1 MGRLPASLMSAENI
15 SCSTTSICAA
25 RNDSSSVVSS
35 NTEMTLVAARE
46 VPSSH
51 VFRSNT
57 RSRVFCR
64 KGNSIL
70 LWSVSSVGMRPM
82 ARRRKTAGAWRDVSM
97 APTRCRIH
105 IPSSRPKDT
114 RKSFDVLSAPFPVAE
129 PGGSGAGTNPQ
140 LPRLIRRA
148 SSQYR
153 SLLARPASI
162 FSAAALKRSAAL
174 RSALSLP
181 PTTS

>member
-1 MGRLPASLMSAENI
+1 MGKFPASLIRVENI

-25 RNDSSSVVSS
+25 RSDSSSVVSS
-35 NTEMTLVAARE
+35 NTEMTFVAVRE

-51 VFRSNT
+51 VFRSRT

-64 KGNSIL
+64 KGNSIR
-70 LWSVSSVGMRPM
+70 LWSVSDVGMRPI
-82 ARRRKTAGAWRDVSM
+82 ALRRKTAGASRNVSTT
-97 APTRCRIH
+97 PTRCRKH
-105 IPSSRPKDT
+105 PPSSRPKDT
-114 RKSFDVLSAPFPVAE
+114 RKSFDVLSAPLPVAE

-140 LPRLIRRA
+140 LPRLIRSA

-153 SLLARPASI
+153 SLLARPASM